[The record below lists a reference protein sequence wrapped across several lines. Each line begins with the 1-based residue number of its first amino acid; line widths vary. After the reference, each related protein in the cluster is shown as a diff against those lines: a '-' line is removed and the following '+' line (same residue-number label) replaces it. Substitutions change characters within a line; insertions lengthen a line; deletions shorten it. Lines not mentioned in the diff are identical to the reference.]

1 MNWRGGSGILVLIAL
16 LFAAAGCGG
25 GSSTGT
31 FTGTVEAAEVDVGAE
46 IGGRVEAVSV
56 QEGDRVEAGQVIVTM
71 DTTILELQLEQAR
84 SAVDT
89 YTAKLREA
97 ESGATPDEIA
107 KAEAEV
113 NSAKAA
119 LEGAEKALQA
129 SESHLKRTES
139 LHEAAVVSDQELENA
154 RAEYDQK
161 LAELNAAKAKLE
173 ASTANLKLTRSGV
186 KEETL
191 QVLRSNIAQGEKAVK
206 IAQAN
211 LDKTRITAPVSG
223 TAGSV
228 NVERGEMVNTGASL
242 VTIIDLNN
250 LWVEVYVPEK
260 YLDRV
265 AVGDQALISI
275 TSVPDKEFKGQV
287 IYIASEAEFTPENAN
302 TEEERADSVF
312 KVRVK
317 IMEAVDKF
325 KPGMSAEVTFPR
337 LAGE

>member
-1 MNWRGGSGILVLIAL
+1 MII
-16 LFAAAGCGG
+16 
-25 GSSTGT
+25 
-31 FTGTVEAAEVDVGAE
+31 TV
-46 IGGRVEAVSV
+46 
-56 QEGDRVEAGQVIVTM
+56 

-84 SAVDT
+84 SAVDI

-113 NSAKAA
+113 NYAKAA

-129 SESHLKRTES
+129 SENHLKRTES

-161 LAELNAAKAKLE
+161 LAGLNAAKAKLE
-173 ASTANLKLTRSGV
+173 ASTANLKLIQSGV

-191 QVLRSNIAQGEKAVK
+191 QVLRSNIAQGEKAVR

-211 LDKTRITAPVSG
+211 LDKARVTSPVSG
-223 TAGSV
+223 VAASV

-260 YLDRV
+260 YLDRI
-265 AVGDQALISI
+265 AIGDQALISI
-275 TSVPDKEFKGQV
+275 TPFPDKEFKGQV
-287 IYIASEAEFTPENAN
+287 TYIASEAEFTPENAN
-302 TEEERADSVF
+302 TAEERAAAVF

-317 IMEAVDKF
+317 VMEAVEKF

-337 LAGE
+337 LTGE